1 MMYPTFLE
9 AYAMLLRF
17 EFYLARRDFQ
27 GLYRRVRDYPIATQA
42 PRPDAARRICSAI
55 DLACVWYPKQVLCLE
70 RSAAT
75 TCLLRRY
82 GIDAQL
88 IMGAQRMPFKAHAWV
103 EVDGQV
109 INDKPYMREIY
120 AVLDRC

>member
-1 MMYPTFLE
+1 MYPLFLE
-9 AYAMLLRF
+9 AYSMLLRF
-17 EFYLARRDFQ
+17 EFDLARRDFQ
-27 GLYRRVRDYPIATQA
+27 GLHGRVRDCPIAARVPPPQA
-42 PRPDAARRICSAI
+42 ATRICSAV
-55 DLACVWYPKQVLCLE
+55 DLACVWYWKQVLCLE

-82 GIDAQL
+82 GIRAQL
-88 IMGAQRMPFKAHAWV
+88 IIGAQHTPFKAHAWV

-109 INDKPYMREIY
+109 INDKPYIPEIY

>member
-1 MMYPTFLE
+1 MYPLFLE
-9 AYAMLLRF
+9 AYAMLVRF
-17 EFYLARRDFQ
+17 EFDLARRNFH
-27 GLYRRVRDYPIATQA
+27 GLYRRVRDFPIAIRVPPA
-42 PRPDAARRICSAI
+42 DAATRICSAV
-55 DLACVWYPKQVLCLE
+55 DLACVWYWKQVRCLE

-82 GIDAQL
+82 GIRAQL
-88 IMGAQRMPFKAHAWV
+88 IIGAQNMPFKAHAWV

-109 INDKPYMREIY
+109 VNDKPYTRDIY